1 MDVIINDLT
10 STVEI
15 ASEEALL
22 DPAVL
27 RRVVQAVVTRLRED
41 EATRQW
47 EVQERRVDGPARRR
61 SV

>member
-47 EVQERRVDGPARRR
+47 EAQERRVDGPARRR